1 MSPEYKLILDF
12 GMQKSVLLPRIGMCL
27 DYVPNFVSLE
37 RRSPLDRGLSKERF
51 HCILVERGLVQGM
64 RPVKQ

>member
-1 MSPEYKLILDF
+1 
-12 GMQKSVLLPRIGMCL
+12 MQKSVLLPRIGMCL

-37 RRSPLDRGLSKERF
+37 RRSSLDKGLSKEKF
-51 HCILVERGLVQGM
+51 HCILVGKGLVGGM

>member
-1 MSPEYKLILDF
+1 
-12 GMQKSVLLPRIGMCL
+12 MQKSVLLPRIGMCL

-37 RRSPLDRGLSKERF
+37 RRSPLDRGLSKERL
-51 HCILVERGLVQGM
+51 HCILVGRGLVGGM